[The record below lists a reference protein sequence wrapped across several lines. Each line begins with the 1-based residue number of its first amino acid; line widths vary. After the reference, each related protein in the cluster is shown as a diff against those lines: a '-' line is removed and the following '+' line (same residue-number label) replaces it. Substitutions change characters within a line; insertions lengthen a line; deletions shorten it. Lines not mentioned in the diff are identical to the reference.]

1 MGSQLPFH
9 VLVGWR
15 TEHLGV
21 RDRLQDAEEV
31 YEILFLFLREPN
43 SESAIVEVHEF
54 GQIASGTV
62 GEVGCASGESPELS
76 HQDGANIRTFSGE
89 ECTAGVLSQ
98 EDPAELWMRRSRRVA
113 RYAEQR
119 QLGRFLRGRQ
129 IRCADVERAVDS
141 GPVAGGAGAPP
152 AVWQAELTRSEQ
164 VDTTQ
169 DRFAKSALAD
179 GEIGLGEIAPW
190 IE

>member
-62 GEVGCASGESPELS
+62 GEVGCASGESPELL
-76 HQDGANIRTFSGE
+76 HQDGARIRTFSGD
-89 ECTAGVLSQ
+89 ECTAGVL
-98 EDPAELWMRRSRRVA
+98 
-113 RYAEQR
+113 
-119 QLGRFLRGRQ
+119 G
-129 IRCADVERAVDS
+129 
-141 GPVAGGAGAPP
+141 
-152 AVWQAELTRSEQ
+152 
-164 VDTTQ
+164 
-169 DRFAKSALAD
+169 
-179 GEIGLGEIAPW
+179 
-190 IE
+190 